1 MADTTLKLLL
11 LGQDVSAS
19 RTLKGVGTEADAA
32 GKKAEGAGKKMG
44 KVNRAIDTVALAAA
58 GAAILSFAGDAVTTA
73 SQTEQ
78 ALGGTD
84 AVFGKHAATI
94 KTAASGAA
102 DSLGLSQNAYL
113 ELATTLG
120 AGLKNKGIEDFA
132 GQSQNLIGVGADLA
146 AQFGGSTKDAVDAL
160 ASAMRGE
167 SDPIEKYGVSLSES
181 AIKAELAAR
190 GQDKLKGK
198 ALEQAKTQARLAL
211 ITKQTADAHGAF
223 GRESD
228 TLAGKQARLDAK
240 YKNMQSTIGAALM
253 PAMSKLADI
262 GMQVVAWAT
271 QNADILG
278 PLAVGLG
285 VAAAAMVGLNVAMA
299 ANPIG
304 IIVIAIAALA
314 AGLVMAYQKSEG
326 FRNIVNGAF
335 QAIGKV
341 AQWLWNVVIAPL
353 VRGWIIGFANVVEA
367 IAAVL
372 DALGNIPGFEWAKEG
387 AKNLRGMGKDARTLA
402 DNIKDIPDADP
413 QIKAK
418 DEATAKIKAIDSK
431 IKALKGKIVE
441 AKAKGDDKE
450 VRNLQS
456 KINALRS
463 KKVNIQANVYKTGI
477 STITVRT
484 TGTSTIS
491 VRAVARGGILGARS
505 YANGGIE
512 DHSPRIY
519 GPGDGMRIFNEP
531 ETHGE
536 AYIPLNPDRR
546 GRALAIWRETGRR
559 LGVAGYARGG
569 VSGGSA
575 AGGSPVT
582 IMVQGDTDPLG
593 AARRIEAHLAKL
605 WESKGRRPLAFQ
617 RG

>member
-1 MADTTLKLLL
+1 MADKTLKFLL
-11 LGQDVSAS
+11 LGEDRTAS
-19 RTLKGVGTEADAA
+19 KALKGVGNEADKA
-32 GKKAEGAGKKMG
+32 GKKAEGAGKRMS
-44 KVNRAIDTVALAAA
+44 KVDRAIDTVALAAA
-58 GAAILSFAGDAVTTA
+58 GTMILGFAGDAVSAA

-146 AQFGGSTKDAVDAL
+146 AQFGGSTTDAVEAL

-181 AIKAELAAR
+181 AVNAELAAR

-271 QNADILG
+271 QNADVLG

-285 VAAAAMVGLNVAMA
+285 VAAGAMVALNVAMA

-304 IIVIAIAALA
+304 ITVIAIAALV
-314 AGLVMAYQKSEG
+314 AGLVWAYNESEA

-335 QAIGKV
+335 AAIGAV
-341 AQWLWNVVIAPL
+341 AKWLWNNALAPMI
-353 VRGWIIGFANVVEA
+353 RGMITGFANVVDG
-367 IAAVL
+367 IAWML
-372 DALGNIPGFEWAKEG
+372 EALGNVPGFEWAKG
-387 AKNLRGMGKDARTLA
+387 AANNLRGLAKDARTLA
-402 DNIKDIPDADP
+402 GNIKDIPDADP

-418 DEATAKIKAIDSK
+418 DEATAKIKAIDAK
-431 IKALKGKIVE
+431 IKALKGKVVE

-450 VRNLQS
+450 VKNLQ
-456 KINALRS
+456 KRINDLKS

-477 STITVRT
+477 STITART
-484 TGTSTIS
+484 TGSSTIT
-491 VRAVARGGILGARS
+491 VRAVARGGILGARRF
-505 YANGGIE
+505 ANGGIE

-519 GPGDGMRIFNEP
+519 GPGDGIRIFNEP
-531 ETHGE
+531 ETDGE
-536 AYIPLNPDRR
+536 AYIPLAADRR
-546 GRALAIWRETGRR
+546 GRSVAIWRETGRR
-559 LGVAGYARGG
+559 LGVYARGG
-569 VSGGSA
+569 ITGGSGGDA
-575 AGGSPVT
+575 PINAQFT
-582 IMVQGDTDPLG
+582 IVDADPLA
-593 AARRIEAHLAKL
+593 AARRIEAHLSKL